1 MVGDTTERLSKLF
14 IGGSWVE
21 GAGKSEVLNP
31 ATEEVL
37 GIAPEASVEQA
48 EEAILAARLAFDEGP
63 WPRMSGRER
72 SQILHRFADRVESR
86 REEIVD
92 LIVAESGCPRMMAG
106 DLHFGMPLDQL
117 RWWADQAA
125 AFSYVESLPP
135 VVQAAANG
143 RPGSVGQGIVRKEP
157 VGVVSAITAFNFPWS
172 LGIWKLGPA
181 LAMGNT
187 MVVKPS
193 PYTPYDSLLQA
204 ELLAE
209 AGLPEGVMNVVTG
222 GTDVGELITSH
233 EGVDMVSF
241 TGSDAVGRIVGGQ
254 ASSQLKRVV
263 LELGGKSAN
272 IVFSGC
278 DLGRVLPLAVF
289 HFTAQ
294 CGQGCSLNTRLLVQ
308 RDIHDELVGMICAA
322 AGAVK
327 IGDPEDPATTLGPLI
342 REVQRDRVEGLV
354 EQGKREGAT
363 LAFGGNRP
371 ADLDRG
377 YFFEPTV
384 FKDVDNSMTIAQDE
398 IFGPVL
404 CVIPFDDE
412 DHAIQIANDS
422 RYGLAASVWHP
433 DASAAVGVAEQI
445 RAGSISVN
453 GGGGGNRLSPYGGY
467 KHSGVGVE
475 LGPYGLHEFV
485 QLKNI
490 GFPVQGA

>member
-1 MVGDTTERLSKLF
+1 MATRAAERLSRLH
-14 IGGSWVE
+14 IDGEWVDGS
-21 GAGKSEVLNP
+21 GKIEVLNP

-37 GIAPEASVEQA
+37 GLAPEASAEQA
-48 EEAILAARLAFDEGP
+48 EQAVHAARRAFDEGP
-63 WPRMSGRER
+63 WPRLSGRER
-72 SQILHRFADRVESR
+72 SDILSAFADRIEAHR
-86 REEIVD
+86 DEIVD
-92 LIVAESGCPRMMAG
+92 LIVAETGCPRLIAG
-106 DLHFGMPLDQL
+106 DLHFGMPLRQL

-125 AFSYVESLPP
+125 TFQYTEPLPA
-135 VVQAAANG
+135 VVQRGADG
-143 RPGSVGQGIVRKEP
+143 RPGNVGQGMIRKEP

-209 AGLPEGVMNVVTG
+209 SGLPAGVVNVVTG
-222 GTDVGELITSH
+222 GAEVGHIITTH
-233 EGVDMVSF
+233 DAVDMVSF
-241 TGSDAVGRIVGGQ
+241 TGSDTVGRNVGAQ
-254 ASSQLKRVV
+254 ASGNLKRLV

-272 IVFSGC
+272 IVFSGS
-278 DLGRVLPLAVF
+278 DLSKVLPLAIF

-308 RDIHDELVGMICAA
+308 RDIHDELLGMICAGA
-322 AGAVK
+322 QAVK
-327 IGDPEDPATTLGPLI
+327 VGDPEDPTTTLGPLI
-342 REVQRDRVEGLV
+342 REVQRERVERYV
-354 EQGKREGAT
+354 EHGKSDGAT
-363 LAFGGNRP
+363 IAFGGNRP
-371 ADLDRG
+371 VGLDRG

-384 FKDVDNSMTIAQDE
+384 FKDVDNGMTIAQDE

-404 CVIPFDDE
+404 CVIPFEDE
-412 DHAIQIANDS
+412 DNAIEIANDS

-433 DASAAVGVAEQI
+433 DASAAIGVAEQI

-453 GGGGGNRLSPYGGY
+453 GGGGGNDVSPYGGY

-490 GFPVQGA
+490 GYPAMGA